1 MLPLYKSPKVPEKIA
16 PKVTFF
22 VDLPLL
28 ITWQGQAVKSW
39 TGWYNRAMPKRKR
52 KAGMEDA
59 TAIVMGFANL
69 VDALFQ
75 RYTGKTMQDL
85 LKESAQRPRE
95 LPAGEKPAPVNSDMP
110 LADAYMILGL
120 KPDASLEDVKKH
132 YRNLAWAFHS
142 DKGSV
147 MNDEAMKLLNRAY
160 ETITHKER

>member
-1 MLPLYKSPKVPEKIA
+1 V
-16 PKVTFF
+16 
-22 VDLPLL
+22 
-28 ITWQGQAVKSW
+28 
-39 TGWYNRAMPKRKR
+39 YNEAMAKRKQ
-52 KAGMEDA
+52 KTGMEDA
-59 TAIVMGFANL
+59 TAIVLGFANL
-69 VDALFQ
+69 VDAIFQ

-95 LPAGEKPAPVNSDMP
+95 LPAGEKTATAEPEMP

-120 KPDASLEDVKKH
+120 KPDASLDDVKKH

-160 ETITHKER
+160 ERITKGRK